1 LVEWGAKVRVPTTL
15 NSISVDQRRW
25 RELGIDPA
33 LGEPAS
39 ALGDA
44 YMAMGAQLSYTC
56 APYLLDSAPKAGE
69 QIVWAESNAVV
80 YANSVLGA
88 RTLKYPDYLDI
99 CIALTGRAPL
109 IGCHLDAQRKARLQI
124 ELPVLG
130 ELDDAFYPLLGYH
143 IGALAGSR
151 VPLVLGLE
159 NRQPSLDD
167 LKAFGAAFATTSAA
181 PLFHIA
187 GVTPEAIDPLQVL
200 EADASIP
207 VEKIRLKD
215 LLVSWR
221 ELNSARNHHVD
232 VVSLGN
238 PHFSLSEFAHLARL
252 CRGRHKHPDVVLA
265 ITCGR
270 AVLEQAREAGHIA
283 VIEAFGA
290 TLVTDTCWC
299 MLGEPVIPPAATTLM
314 TNSGKYAHYAPG
326 LVGRKVHFASLA
338 ECVDT
343 ACNAIASARLPAWLQ
358 PAAQLESPAHV

>member
-1 LVEWGAKVRVPTTL
+1 
-15 NSISVDQRRW
+15 
-25 RELGIDPA
+25 
-33 LGEPAS
+33 
-39 ALGDA
+39 
-44 YMAMGAQLSYTC
+44 
-56 APYLLDSAPKAGE
+56 
-69 QIVWAESNAVV
+69 VV

-109 IGCHLDAQRKARLQI
+109 IGCHLDAPRKARLRV
-124 ELPVLG
+124 ELPELA

-151 VPLVLGLE
+151 IPLIFGLE
-159 NRQPSLDD
+159 RRQPDLDD

-187 GVTPEAIDPLQVL
+187 GVTPEALDPAQVL
-200 EADASIP
+200 EPDTPLP
-207 VEKIRLKD
+207 VATIRLAD

-221 ELNSARNHHVD
+221 ELNSARDNRVD

-238 PHFSLSEFAHLARL
+238 PHFSLSEFARLAQL
-252 CRGRHKHPDVVLA
+252 CRDRVKHPEVVLA

-270 AVLEQAREAGHIA
+270 AVLEQARDAGYID
-283 VIEAFGA
+283 VIETFGA

-299 MLGEPVIPPAATTLM
+299 MLGEPVIPRAATTLM

-326 LVGRKVHFASLA
+326 LVGRNVHFASLA
-338 ECVDT
+338 ECVDAACT
-343 ACNAIASARLPAWLQ
+343 ATASGRLPSWLQ
-358 PAAQLESPAHV
+358 PALPMENRSHV